1 MWYIAHYEDDLDG
14 YVEKEIW
21 VPEGEDPLK
30 VAYRECPEE
39 CVLFDVV
46 LRK

>member
-14 YVEKEIW
+14 YVEKEVW
-21 VPEGEDPLK
+21 VPEGEDPLV
-30 VAYRECPEE
+30 VAYKE